1 MGSIAATIG
10 RLFVLALLGVASGLI
25 VNTLRP
31 DRVDWNVAV
40 ANATCN
46 DVQLSVPVEIVSI
59 DRAAVLCASSGV
71 LIADARPAE
80 RFAHGHIAG
89 AVHLPC
95 STPGALLDTVPRL
108 LASVDLVLVYAD
120 STEAARPVAE
130 GLRQRNG
137 TAGLRV
143 AVLEGGFDA
152 WARAGQACLSG
163 PCPRCQDAEEGS
175 SHAH

>member
-1 MGSIAATIG
+1 MASIAALLG
-10 RLFVLALLGVASGLI
+10 RTLVLALLGVVSGLI
-25 VNTLRP
+25 VNMLRP
-31 DRVDWNVAV
+31 DAVDWRVAI
-40 ANATCN
+40 ASATCN
-46 DVQLSVPVEIVSI
+46 AVQLSVPVEIVPI
-59 DRAAVLCASSGV
+59 DRAAALCASSGV
-71 LIADARPAE
+71 LIADARDAE
-80 RFAHGHIAG
+80 RFSQGHIAG

-120 STEAARPVAE
+120 TTDAARPVAE
-130 GLRQRNG
+130 GLRQRNA

-143 AVLEGGFDA
+143 AVLEGGFEA

-163 PCPRCQDAEEGS
+163 PCPRCQDAEVGT

>member
-1 MGSIAATIG
+1 MRTF
-10 RLFVLALLGVASGLI
+10 LLALLGAGSGLI

-31 DRVDWNVAV
+31 DRVDWTVAI

-46 DVQLSVPVEIVSI
+46 ATQLTVPIETVPIN
-59 DRAAVLCASSGV
+59 RAAALCASSGV
-71 LIADARPAE
+71 LIADARDAE
-80 RFAHGHIAG
+80 RFAQGHIAG

-95 STPGALLDTVPRL
+95 STPGALLDAVPRL

-120 STEAARPVAE
+120 TTDAARPVAE
-130 GLRQRNG
+130 GLRNRNAM
-137 TAGLRV
+137 AGLRV
-143 AVLEGGFDA
+143 AVLEGGFEA

-163 PCPRCQDAEEGS
+163 PCPRCQDTDLGT